1 MFVVGETVVTG
12 ATVVSGAT
20 VVTGAT
26 VVSGATVVTGT
37 TVVIGD
43 ALVVGSPSVPNIL
56 DDEYLLP
63 NIPGDSEVPNH
74 PEDLD
79 LEKSGGVTSS
89 SNMLPT
95 NSAPALPSKS
105 GIPYKAAIG
114 SPLIYLCYISLS
126 EIMLHL
132 VEGVSPMIEN
142 NLIWVKS
149 VRDTLFAWWFNAI
162 LLVCVV
168 GSFTFFLYSNYGTG
182 VPEELQKIP
191 FQPRTWNNAVR
202 NVPITEY
209 GQIPQTEIRVGVQG
223 FSNRSGGTAF

>member
-1 MFVVGETVVTG
+1 MVTGATVVVG

-20 VVTGAT
+20 VV
-26 VVSGATVVTGT
+26 
-37 TVVIGD
+37 
-43 ALVVGSPSVPNIL
+43 VGSVAVPNRLDDSSLPDSYDGVPNIPEDSSL
-56 DDEYLLP
+56 
-63 NIPGDSEVPNH
+63 SEVPNH
-74 PEDLD
+74 PEDLGF
-79 LEKSGGVTSS
+79 EKSGGVTSS
-89 SNMLPT
+89 SNILPT
-95 NSAPALPSKS
+95 NSAPALPNKS

-126 EIMLHL
+126 KIMLHL
-132 VEGVSPMIEN
+132 VEGVSSKIED
-142 NLIWVKS
+142 NLLWVKS

-168 GSFTFFLYSNYGTG
+168 GSFAFFLYSNYGTG

-202 NVPITEY
+202 NVPTTEY
-209 GQIPQTEIRVGVQG
+209 GQIPQTEVRVGVQG